1 LDTNNIQKIKN
12 LATMG
17 APGESCYR
25 YSEIGGTIQTRLR
38 NEKTQYLLASKHLG
52 KNKIEI
58 WDLEERTML
67 QSFSS
72 VDIDNILF
80 HPDQNSF
87 ISSVRNEKL
96 TLKLWNI
103 ESKNEQFSFLLEGG
117 YIGNRI
123 IVSPDGFKVAFF
135 SGQGGGLGL
144 RISELYLQTN
154 QVKNSYYDFPLYYET
169 LPPYLYSPQGNL
181 IAVTYSTDE
190 KLHLIDLTNEKEMI
204 LEFPFH
210 SQEEVFNAEAII
222 STIAITS
229 DETRLVGGGLN
240 GSIYIWNT
248 TDGSLIK
255 TFQAHT
261 PNRVDGWVGGVKILE
276 FSLQSNLLLSV
287 GYDDFTKLWNA
298 KTGKLLKEIQ
308 GCHHFGGF
316 TQDGRYLILDGK
328 NGIELWGIP

>member
-1 LDTNNIQKIKN
+1 MAFTKTPTITATYTQTPTVTPTTSITPAIIVKPPLHSLALDTNNIQKIKN

-190 KLHLIDLTNEKEMI
+190 KLHL
-204 LEFPFH
+204 
-210 SQEEVFNAEAII
+210 
-222 STIAITS
+222 
-229 DETRLVGGGLN
+229 
-240 GSIYIWNT
+240 
-248 TDGSLIK
+248 
-255 TFQAHT
+255 
-261 PNRVDGWVGGVKILE
+261 
-276 FSLQSNLLLSV
+276 SV
-287 GYDDFTKLWNA
+287 RSF
-298 KTGKLLKEIQ
+298 
-308 GCHHFGGF
+308 
-316 TQDGRYLILDGK
+316 
-328 NGIELWGIP
+328 